1 MAEPN
6 HEAIERK
13 RKRGRGEGTG
23 ADYLPWI
30 KARESRSRGVLHRCH
45 GHTTGRMHEFLSTL
59 EYRCFMLL
67 EWNPRVIDIREQYP
81 LHPIDETR
89 GIAAALGV
97 RHPAL
102 RKLLPDKTNYREE
115 SVVMT
120 TDFLVTLAPGSPV
133 REVMI
138 AVKPCAE
145 LRKQRVLQKLEIERV
160 YAGQRSV
167 PWRLA
172 TERELPIV
180 LTDNL
185 DLILPCR
192 TLDGFDLPLAEV
204 PALLGYLYS
213 RLSSAPH
220 TPLAEVC
227 SAADQRM
234 GLERGA
240 SLTLTWH
247 AIATRVWR
255 VNLHKKLD
263 PGHPLPTL
271 HPGPAMRGTV
281 AMQEMA

>member
-1 MAEPN
+1 
-6 HEAIERK
+6 
-13 RKRGRGEGTG
+13 
-23 ADYLPWI
+23 
-30 KARESRSRGVLHRCH
+30 
-45 GHTTGRMHEFLSTL
+45 MHEFLSTL

-97 RHPAL
+97 HHPAL
-102 RKLLPDKTNYREE
+102 RKPLPDKTTHREE

-120 TDFLVTLAPGSPV
+120 TDFLVTLAPESPV

-145 LRKQRVLQKLEIERV
+145 LRKKTVLQKLEIERV
-160 YAGQRSV
+160 YAGRRSIS
-167 PWRLA
+167 WRLA
-172 TERELPIV
+172 TERELPIA

-192 TLDGFDLPLAEV
+192 TLDDFDLPVAEV
-204 PALLGYLYS
+204 PALLGYLFA
-213 RLSSAPH
+213 RLSGAPH
-220 TPLAEVC
+220 APLAEVC

-240 SLTLTWH
+240 SLTLVWH
-247 AIATRVWR
+247 AIATRVWC
-255 VNLHKKLD
+255 VDLLQKLNAS
-263 PGHPLPTL
+263 HPLPSL
-271 HPGPAMRGTV
+271 RLGPANH
-281 AMQEMA
+281 AMISV